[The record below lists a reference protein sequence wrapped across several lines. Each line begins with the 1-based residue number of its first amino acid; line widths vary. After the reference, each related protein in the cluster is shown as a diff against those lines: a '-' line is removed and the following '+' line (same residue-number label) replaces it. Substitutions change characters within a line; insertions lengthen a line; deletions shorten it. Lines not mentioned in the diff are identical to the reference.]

1 MNELTINE
9 LESVNGGVAFY
20 ARWSA
25 APTRASVETI
35 EFEGST
41 ILATG
46 TVDNDDGTFNP
57 NEC

>member
-20 ARWSA
+20 AQWFA
-25 APTRASVETI
+25 ATTKASVETV

-41 ILATG
+41 IFAG
-46 TVDNDDGTFNP
+46 GGSYDHDEGVCYPD
-57 NEC
+57 